1 MLLFRSRYNC
11 RDAVWWWLY
20 CIKCYVQEVPNGEA
34 ILNDKVSRI
43 FPTDDS
49 PAQQPGVTEQS
60 LQDVMQEALTR
71 HFEGVTFKERNAGR
85 EIDEHMKDN
94 GFEVRIGVLPESGF
108 VFGGNAD
115 NCGKLKKFYSRKLA
129 A

>member
-1 MLLFRSRYNC
+1 
-11 RDAVWWWLY
+11 
-20 CIKCYVQEVPNGEA
+20 
-34 ILNDKVSRI
+34 
-43 FPTDDS
+43 
-49 PAQQPGVTEQS
+49 
-60 LQDVMQEALTR
+60 MQEALTR

-94 GFEVRIGVLPESGF
+94 GFEVRIGVLPDSGF